1 MATIQR
7 EDNIKR
13 QNSSS
18 IHVNKHKSSSLMST
32 KSLRP
37 MGNKRHHHRQK
48 EPSRKSRSLEHILDS
63 SSNSSNS
70 TYQSE
75 IISRKL
81 EGLTTL
87 PRLRRC
93 QENPQTFRAYMDSD
107 SYYGNTDTIRS
118 CRSIASV
125 KSVAIHPQVT
135 EYHYSQEE
143 EKEEVKD
150 EWENGLTNEFSEEA
164 DDSLDKAQKPTETI
178 LSFPAPIYPSV
189 DRKHSWK
196 SMFSENKKSF
206 TKDQIIDLYCP
217 NDINRQ

>member
-1 MATIQR
+1 MTAVVSIGPILAGIFLIFLWVMVEQLYTQLKQVIATIQR

-32 KSLRP
+32 RSWRP
-37 MGNKRHHHRQK
+37 MGYKRHHHRQK

-93 QENPQTFRAYMDSD
+93 QDNPHTFRAYIDCD
-107 SYYGNTDTIRS
+107 SYYGNTGTIRS

-125 KSVAIHPQVT
+125 ILKLASDT
-135 EYHYSQEE
+135 TRSESQ
-143 EKEEVKD
+143 
-150 EWENGLTNEFSEEA
+150 S
-164 DDSLDKAQKPTETI
+164 PT
-178 LSFPAPIYPSV
+178 
-189 DRKHSWK
+189 
-196 SMFSENKKSF
+196 
-206 TKDQIIDLYCP
+206 
-217 NDINRQ
+217 